1 MRIDRLELRR
11 FGRFT
16 DVAIDL
22 AQRATASGAEGLHVV
37 HGPNEAGKSTALRA
51 LGDVLF
57 DYPVRSTDDFLHEK
71 SELRLGA
78 TLRARDG
85 RVLAFVRR
93 KSSKQPLWDA
103 SESTPLGSDALTPF
117 LHGLDRDEFE
127 RVFGLDH
134 VRLRSAADALLEPGD
149 GATAAIVGSGLGIPD
164 LRSVLDALR
173 SEAEA
178 MWSPR
183 ARNRP
188 INEQQKRLAAAEKE
202 LRELAMPGN
211 RWQSLRETLR
221 EAERRLAEARAGEAT
236 FVARREA
243 LARIAR
249 VREAVTTRRAARE
262 LLPSGI
268 VIPPLDESFT
278 TRREA
283 LDRKLAKLSGA
294 LASARLRLDD
304 LRKQLADAT
313 RPEDL
318 LPFATEIAALGAE
331 DATTKKA
338 LADLVA
344 LEQELARRRVERDRL
359 AAALGIGI
367 DEASLA
373 ALRASLRRHAEDPS
387 LARAVKDAQKLGDPS
402 LDALDREQK
411 RTELARERRTLT
423 EQLESRSS
431 HALGLEAFD
440 ALVLPDQDF
449 LDGLRQQLARCD
461 DELRQLERRRL
472 ELEVAETRLLAAL
485 ESIRSEGRLPS
496 DGALPEARRVRDELW
511 HLARRAWLHVD
522 DVAGLAAALDG
533 ERALPDAVEHAM
545 RHADRVVDTLRAE
558 AARLAALAASTRE
571 LEDNRHEQRLTRE
584 RCGALTA
591 ERRALADAWD
601 AAWRELGLVPPAP
614 GREREL
620 RTLKSDVTELL
631 LRERALER
639 DQEKRQAQIET
650 ARTALLRALD
660 AAPTLGFTALLE
672 LAEAELA
679 RVQGGEK
686 LRAEHEACADRAQRI
701 DAIRRDAADFT
712 ARAHAL
718 AARVAPEL
726 LDRQPSAIG
735 AELTR
740 RLAEQRRAETQR
752 ATLDEQVKK
761 QLGDLRE
768 CEGELAA
775 ATEEQA
781 ALGREAG
788 VADPTLLGT
797 AEILARAER
806 ELRREGAPDE
816 LERLVDGH
824 SALDLAAALATL
836 DGPLRDA
843 KANVESCTTTWL
855 ERRREFEAVDGTPH
869 AARKAEEL
877 AALRAGLRLS
887 IERHL
892 CSALAARLLGAG
904 LERYRELHAAP
915 VLAFASRHLA
925 GLTRGRYTTVTTDLD
940 EAGRTFVRVRA
951 AADRRPLTAGQLS
964 DGTRDQLCLA
974 LVLGSLEHR
983 SRHTEAMPLVLDDVL
998 VHFDDERSLAALEV
1012 LAEFSASTQVLLF
1025 THHGRIREQAA
1036 ALGAARGV
1044 FIHHLGT

>member
-16 DVAIDL
+16 DVTIDL
-22 AQRATASGAEGLHVV
+22 AQQVTASGAEGLHVV
-37 HGPNEAGKSTALRA
+37 YGPNEAGKSTALRA

-85 RVLAFVRR
+85 RVLSFVRR
-93 KSSKQPLWDA
+93 KANKQPLWDA
-103 SESTPLGSDALTPF
+103 SESTPLAGDALTPF

-134 VRLRSAADALLEPGD
+134 VRLRSAADALLEQGD
-149 GATAAIVGSGLGIPD
+149 GATAAIVGSGLGIPE
-164 LRSVLDALR
+164 LRSVLDGLR
-173 SEAEA
+173 SEADA
-178 MWSPR
+178 TWSPR

-188 INEQQKRLAAAEKE
+188 VNEQQKRLAATEKE
-202 LRELAMPGN
+202 LRELAVPGT
-211 RWQSLRETLR
+211 RWQSLRETMR
-221 EAERRLAEARAGEAT
+221 DAERRLAEARDGEAAL
-236 FVARREA
+236 VARREA

-249 VREAVTTRRAARE
+249 VRDAVTTRRIARE
-262 LLPSGI
+262 QLPSGI

-278 TRREA
+278 TRRAA
-283 LDRKLAKLSGA
+283 LDRRLAELSGA
-294 LASARLRLDD
+294 SASARLRLDD
-304 LRKQLADAT
+304 LREQLVEAT
-313 RPEDL
+313 RSGDL
-318 LPFATEIAALGAE
+318 LPFAREIAALGDD
-331 DATTKKA
+331 DATTRKA
-338 LADLVA
+338 LADLVE

-359 AAALGIGI
+359 AAALGIGV

-387 LARAVKDAQKLGDPS
+387 LARAVKDAQKLGDPAI
-402 LDALDREQK
+402 DALDREQA
-411 RTELARERRTLT
+411 RAELARERRTLT
-423 EQLESRSS
+423 ERLASRSAA
-431 HALGLEAFD
+431 ALGLEAFD

-449 LDGLRQQLARCD
+449 LDGLRQQLACCD

-472 ELEVAETRLLAAL
+472 ELEVAETRLLAEL

-511 HLARRAWLHVD
+511 HLARRAWLHGD
-522 DVAGLAAALDG
+522 EVAGSAAALDG

-545 RHADRVVDTLRAE
+545 RRADQVVDTLRAE
-558 AARLAALAASTRE
+558 AERLAALAASTRE
-571 LEDNRHEQRLTRE
+571 LEDCRHEQRLTRE
-584 RCGALTA
+584 RAAALSA
-591 ERRALADAWD
+591 ERKARADAWD

-620 RTLKSDVTELL
+620 RTLKEDVSGLL
-631 LRERALER
+631 ARERALER
-639 DQEKRQAQIET
+639 EHEKSRARIET
-650 ARTALLRALD
+650 ARSALLRALD
-660 AAPTLGFTALLE
+660 AEPSLGFSALLE

-686 LRAEHEACADRAQRI
+686 LRAEHEACAGLAQRI
-701 DAIRRDAADFT
+701 DAIRRDAADFA
-712 ARAHAL
+712 ARTHAL
-718 AARVAPEL
+718 AARVAPDL
-726 LDRQPSAIG
+726 LERRPTVVC

-740 RLAEQRRAETQR
+740 RLVEQQRAEAQR
-752 ATLDEQVKK
+752 ATLDEQLKK
-761 QLGDLRE
+761 QLADLRE
-768 CEGELAA
+768 FEGQLAA
-775 ATEEQA
+775 ATQQQA
-781 ALGREAG
+781 ALCREAG
-788 VADPTLLGT
+788 VADASLLGQ
-797 AEILARAER
+797 AESLARAER
-806 ELRREGAPDE
+806 ELRREGPPDE

-824 SALDLAAALATL
+824 ASLDLAAALVAL
-836 DGPLRDA
+836 EEPLREARA
-843 KANVESCTTTWL
+843 KVESCTAAWL
-855 ERRREFEAVDGTPH
+855 EGRREFEAVDGTSR
-869 AARKAEEL
+869 AARKAEER
-877 AALRAGLRLS
+877 AALRAELRLS
-887 IERHL
+887 IERYL

-925 GLTRGRYTTVTTDLD
+925 GLTRGRFTTVTTDLD
-940 EAGRTFVRVRA
+940 DAGRAFVRVRA
-951 AADRRPLTAGQLS
+951 AAERRALTAEQLS